1 MGKPCYPNMPHK
13 TEGVKYEQKILPVF
27 EQERMSIPV
36 FESNEEKKVLKK
48 KKVEPKLR

>member
-13 TEGVKYEQKILPVF
+13 TEDVKYEQKILPVF
-27 EQERMSIPV
+27 EQSGSLSPI
-36 FESNEEKKVLKK
+36 FKADEEKKLIKK